1 MEQKETT
8 TDLFELKTWKIV
20 DNYFKFNKGHQLIK
34 HQLETYNDFIL
45 RRLEYIIEGFN
56 TIDINHQ
63 YIPSDNVEPQ
73 FKHSLKILLK
83 NPILK
88 KPLICE
94 KDGSIKTMT
103 PNDARQRNFTYASP
117 LYVDVHIYAKSIE
130 DIEEKPIIANKIIK
144 NVCLGKI
151 PIMVKSE
158 YCLSKNY
165 EFSTNECKYD
175 YGGYFIVNGNE
186 KVIISQ
192 DRIAENKTFVFVNNK
207 ISTYSFTAEVRS
219 VQENKL
225 NVPKITTLK
234 MSSKANQFGH
244 YIRANIHHIKHDI
257 PVFILFKALGVVTDK
272 EIIKFIIYDIDET
285 NPITNLIMNELIGS
299 IEEANHITNQRTAI
313 DYLGKY
319 LNIAGYTKE
328 ILNDK
333 NYRTN
338 IIKNVLEK
346 EFLPHV
352 GYSFDKKAL
361 YLGYMINKLI
371 KCFTGIK
378 ELDDRDSYINKKID
392 TAGVLMANLFRQY
405 YSKTLKDMK
414 NIIQKE
420 INTGGWKA
428 SGKLINLLTKI
439 NISKIIKSNII
450 ESGIKYALSTG
461 NWGIKNNK
469 TKQGVAQVLNR
480 MTYSATLSHL
490 RRINTPIEKSGKLV
504 QPRKL
509 HSTQWGIICPSECFD
524 PNTPIL
530 LWDGVIKK
538 AKDIVVND
546 YLIDDEGNAVRVK
559 STCSGYKNMYEIVP
573 EKKNFMIHTVTD
585 NHILTLKA
593 RNHTR
598 NPIKTRKTYEFRW
611 FNKDVLKY
619 KSSYFDTKEEME
631 EFKSKIDDVIDI
643 TIEDYLKLPENTQKQ
658 LYIFKSNGINWKH
671 KEVELDPYILG
682 MWLGDGFSCGFGFS
696 TADDE
701 LLNKWIEWGN
711 DNDGTIKKGIRYS
724 YTISSTINNTQEG
737 IACNRTEKA
746 PLKKLLEKYDL
757 IHNKHIP
764 LDYIVN
770 NRETRLK
777 VLAGLIDTDGNVR
790 ANGHEIRITQGEKN
804 YKIIYDTEFLARSL
818 GFSCYV
824 GEGMCS
830 YSVNNEKRQKPYK
843 ELRIT
848 GRYLYEIPT
857 VLPRKKLNKFDNPT
871 SEKKCYSYLQS
882 SFKLIEKSEQEYV
895 GWQLDGNGR
904 FLLGDMMVSHNTPEG
919 SSVGLVKNMSVM
931 MGITLSSNS
940 NCIRELCIDL
950 GVTLYSRN
958 TIELLAKE
966 TIVSVN
972 GDIIGS
978 HKNPDTFYQKLKFY
992 KRKGYINIYTSIV
1005 WNIINNTI
1013 LINTEAGRCVRPLYI
1028 VRNNNI
1034 LLSNENCDLNWQEI
1048 ITGTLDNDNSIVEY
1062 LDVEEVNT
1070 LMIATNYKDLF
1081 KGIKGNT
1088 LPIKY
1093 DNLEIH
1099 PSLMLGILASLIPFS
1114 DRNQAPR
1121 NCYQC
1126 LDLETKILMHDNKYK
1141 CIKDIKINDEV
1152 YTFNPETKELSI
1164 SKIINQYIRPTNTKL
1179 VTLITSSGR
1188 SIICTYDHKFMTN
1201 NGWKRVHDFNYDTE
1215 IAINIYPENILN
1227 DNEAIEARL
1236 FGYLNYVNIDTN
1248 IKINMNGFE
1257 LEKDIKKINFKDYY
1271 SRNIIPDFILNS
1283 HNDIKRE
1290 FIAGFHSSNIKKQD
1304 YIEFCSENE
1313 NLVNQLISILN
1324 QLDIDVYKHSN
1335 GKGYCIKNIDLIKY
1349 FDNIG
1354 FRYNVEIMMHFA
1366 VITENMKSNSLNY
1379 DLKTELNTIYVPIS
1393 DIKFINDRLIC
1404 DITTESENH
1413 SFIAEHFMSSNSAQ
1427 CKQAMGIYALNY
1439 NNRYDT
1445 FGHILNYPQKPLIKT
1460 RMSSILNNDDMPNGI
1475 NAIVAIATYTGFN
1488 QEDSIIMN
1496 QSAIDR
1502 GMFVSTLYKTYKEQ
1516 NNKNHANGEEE
1527 IFNKPKN
1534 TSKPFN
1540 YNKLEE
1546 NGFIK
1551 ENTWVESSDVIIG
1564 KTMPNK
1570 QDGSIVHKDNSII
1583 LKNNECGY
1591 IDRNC
1596 FNDNHFVNI
1605 NGDGYTFCKVRVRSE
1620 RIPSI
1625 GDKFS
1630 SRAAQKATVG
1640 ITYRQ
1645 EDMPFTKDGIVPDI
1659 IMNPHAIPSRMTIGQ
1674 LMECIMGKACCS
1686 RGTYGDATPFNE
1698 LSIEDITGI
1707 LKNDYKL
1714 EHHGNEI
1721 LYNSRTGEQI
1731 TTEIFIGPTYYQ
1743 RLKHMTLDKIHS
1755 RAANGPVVLLTHQP
1769 SEGRMRDGGLRLGE
1783 MEVEAL
1789 WSHGT
1794 HQFLKER
1801 CMECSDNYKMY
1812 VCKRCNI
1819 FAIVNINKNIYKCNN
1834 CTNNVDFSEIRIPYA
1849 CKLLTQEVQAMS
1861 IGMKFL
1867 T

>member
-1 MEQKETT
+1 METT
-8 TDLFELKTWKIV
+8 NHSFELKTWKII

-73 FKHSLKILLK
+73 FKHSLKIFLK

-272 EIIKFIIYDIDET
+272 EIIKFIVHDIDDS
-285 NPITNLIMNELIGS
+285 NPTTNLIINELIGS

-352 GYSFDKKAL
+352 GYNFDKKAL

-509 HSTQWGIICPSECFD
+509 HSTQWGIICPSE
-524 PNTPIL
+524 
-530 LWDGVIKK
+530 
-538 AKDIVVND
+538 
-546 YLIDDEGNAVRVK
+546 
-559 STCSGYKNMYEIVP
+559 
-573 EKKNFMIHTVTD
+573 
-585 NHILTLKA
+585 
-593 RNHTR
+593 
-598 NPIKTRKTYEFRW
+598 
-611 FNKDVLKY
+611 
-619 KSSYFDTKEEME
+619 
-631 EFKSKIDDVIDI
+631 
-643 TIEDYLKLPENTQKQ
+643 
-658 LYIFKSNGINWKH
+658 
-671 KEVELDPYILG
+671 
-682 MWLGDGFSCGFGFS
+682 
-696 TADDE
+696 
-701 LLNKWIEWGN
+701 
-711 DNDGTIKKGIRYS
+711 
-724 YTISSTINNTQEG
+724 
-737 IACNRTEKA
+737 
-746 PLKKLLEKYDL
+746 
-757 IHNKHIP
+757 
-764 LDYIVN
+764 
-770 NRETRLK
+770 
-777 VLAGLIDTDGNVR
+777 
-790 ANGHEIRITQGEKN
+790 
-804 YKIIYDTEFLARSL
+804 
-818 GFSCYV
+818 
-824 GEGMCS
+824 
-830 YSVNNEKRQKPYK
+830 
-843 ELRIT
+843 
-848 GRYLYEIPT
+848 
-857 VLPRKKLNKFDNPT
+857 
-871 SEKKCYSYLQS
+871 
-882 SFKLIEKSEQEYV
+882 
-895 GWQLDGNGR
+895 
-904 FLLGDMMVSHNTPEG
+904 TPEG

-940 NCIRELCIDL
+940 NCIRELVNDL
-950 GVTLYSRN
+950 GVTLYHRN
-958 TIELLAKE
+958 NIELLAKE
-966 TIVSVN
+966 TVVIIN

-1005 WNIINNTI
+1005 WNVFDNTI

-1034 LLSNENCDLNWQEI
+1034 LLNEENSNLNWQEI
-1048 ITGTLDNDNSIVEY
+1048 ITGTSENDDSIIEY
-1062 LDVEEVNT
+1062 LDVEESNT

-1081 KGIKGNT
+1081 KGIKGGT

-1093 DNLEIH
+1093 NNLEIH

-1126 LDLETKILMHDNKYK
+1126 LDLDTKILMYDNTYK
-1141 CIKDIKINDEV
+1141 CIKDIKVNDEV
-1152 YTFNPETKELSI
+1152 YTFNPETKELST
-1164 SKIINQYIRPTNTKL
+1164 SKIINHYIRPTNAKL
-1179 VTLITSSGR
+1179 VNLITTSGR

-1201 NGWKRVHDFNYDTE
+1201 EGWKRVHDFNYDTE

-1227 DNEAIEARL
+1227 DDETIEARL
-1236 FGYLNYVNIDTN
+1236 TGYLNYNKIQVKT
-1248 IKINMNGFE
+1248 KINMNGFN
-1257 LEKDIKKINFKDYY
+1257 LEKDLEKINKICSY
-1271 SRNIIPDFILNS
+1271 SKNSIPNFILNS
-1283 HNDIKRE
+1283 HYDIKKE
-1290 FIAGFHSSNIKKQD
+1290 FIAGFHSANIKKD
-1304 YIEFCSENE
+1304 DFIEFYNENE
-1313 NLVNQLISILN
+1313 ILVNQLISILKELN
-1324 QLDIDVYKHSN
+1324 INVIINNNDNLY
-1335 GKGYCIKNIDLIKY
+1335 GYHIKNIDLVKY

-1354 FRYNVEIMMHFA
+1354 FRYNVDLMMHFA
-1366 VITENMKSNSLNY
+1366 IVIENMKSNSLNY
-1379 DLKTELNTIYVPIS
+1379 DLKTELNTIYIPLL
-1393 DIKFINDRLIC
+1393 DIVFINDRLIC

-1427 CKQAMGIYALNY
+1427 CKQAMGIYALNF

-1475 NAIVAIATYTGFN
+1475 NAIVAICTYTGFN

-1502 GMFVSTLYKTYKEQ
+1502 GLFVSTLYKTYKEQ

-1540 YNKLEE
+1540 YNKLQE
-1546 NGFIK
+1546 NGFVK

-1570 QDGSIVHKDNSII
+1570 QDGNIVHKDNSII

-1674 LMECIMGKACCS
+1674 LMECIMGKACCH

-1698 LSIEDITGI
+1698 LDIEDITAI
-1707 LKNDYKL
+1707 LKTDYNL

-1789 WSHGT
+1789 WSHGVQ
-1794 HQFLKER
+1794 QFLKER
-1801 CMECSDNYKMY
+1801 VMEASDNYKMH

-1819 FAIVNINKNIYKCNN
+1819 FATVNIEKNIYKCNN
-1834 CTNNVDFSEIRIPYA
+1834 CSNNVDFAEIRIPYA
-1849 CKLLTQEVQAMS
+1849 FKLLCQEVQTMS
-1861 IGMKFL
+1861 IGAKFL